1 MTDPD
6 PDPGG
11 QLSTGTDPP
20 IRIHNTAF
28 KVMNYFLL
36 DLSSS
41 VGRRPGP
48 KFRAPFKASGSQAS
62 QPGPDQLT
70 KTTKISE
77 FPMAGRPV
85 PQFLSSPPAT
95 QDESLP
101 PAAAA
106 QPGFSQVNSQ
116 SKCESPIRSFST
128 VSRAEY
134 PSPPV
139 QQREILLEN
148 PDICDV
154 VHATGKKK
162 MAKTKKGT
170 RSLPVKKDKQ
180 IAAQKEN
187 SKVLGRA
194 TAHEEQP
201 ADNETKRP
209 RRRPLSR
216 MDDEENTT
224 HSKMAA
230 KKAKC
235 QGTREHEPVSGSSQ
249 DYKSNVQLLTAD
261 TLTEEVVA
269 AVQAAVEFCLAVQF
283 QSGSTSFKCKTS
295 LTQAVLWIQNVLF

>member
-1 MTDPD
+1 
-6 PDPGG
+6 
-11 QLSTGTDPP
+11 
-20 IRIHNTAF
+20 
-28 KVMNYFLL
+28 
-36 DLSSS
+36 
-41 VGRRPGP
+41 VGKRPGP

-62 QPGPDQLT
+62 QPGPDHQHR

-77 FPMAGRPV
+77 FPAAGRPV

-95 QDESLP
+95 QDKSLP
-101 PAAAA
+101 PASAS
-106 QPGFSQVNSQ
+106 QPDISQVNSQ
-116 SKCESPIRSFST
+116 SKCVSPARSFST

-148 PDICDV
+148 PDICDTV
-154 VHATGKKK
+154 VHATGRKI
-162 MAKTKKGT
+162 AKTKKGT

-180 IAAQKEN
+180 AAAHKEN
-187 SKVLGRA
+187 SKELGRA
-194 TAHEEQP
+194 TDHKKQP

-216 MDDEENTT
+216 VDDKENTT

-235 QGTREHEPVSGSSQ
+235 QGSREHESVSGSSQ
-249 DYKSNVQLLTAD
+249 DYQSNVQLLTAD

-269 AVQAAVEFCLAVQF
+269 SVQAAVEFCLTVQF

-295 LTQAVLWIQNVLF
+295 LTQAVLWIQNGLL

>member
-1 MTDPD
+1 ME
-6 PDPGG
+6 
-11 QLSTGTDPP
+11 
-20 IRIHNTAF
+20 
-28 KVMNYFLL
+28 K
-36 DLSSS
+36 
-41 VGRRPGP
+41 RPGP

-62 QPGPDQLT
+62 QPGPDHQQR

-77 FPMAGRPV
+77 FPIAGRPV

-95 QDESLP
+95 QDQSLP

-106 QPGFSQVNSQ
+106 KLDISQVNSQ
-116 SKCESPIRSFST
+116 SKCVSPTRSFST

-148 PDICDV
+148 PDICDT
-154 VHATGKKK
+154 VHATGKK

-170 RSLPVKKDKQ
+170 GTLPVKKDKQ
-180 IAAQKEN
+180 AAAHKEN
-187 SKVLGRA
+187 PKELGRT
-194 TAHEEQP
+194 TAHKEPP
-201 ADNETKRP
+201 ADKEAKRP

-235 QGTREHEPVSGSSQ
+235 QGTREHESVSGSSQ
-249 DYKSNVQLLTAD
+249 DYQSNVLLLTAD

-269 AVQAAVEFCLAVQF
+269 SVQAAVEFCLAVQF

-295 LTQAVLWIQNVLF
+295 LTQAVLWI

>member
-1 MTDPD
+1 V
-6 PDPGG
+6 
-11 QLSTGTDPP
+11 
-20 IRIHNTAF
+20 A
-28 KVMNYFLL
+28 K
-36 DLSSS
+36 
-41 VGRRPGP
+41 RPGP
-48 KFRAPFKASGSQAS
+48 KFRAPFKANGSQAS
-62 QPGPDQLT
+62 QPVPDQQT

-77 FPMAGRPV
+77 IPAAGRPV

-106 QPGFSQVNSQ
+106 QLDISQVNSQ
-116 SKCESPIRSFST
+116 SKFLSPVRSFST

-139 QQREILLEN
+139 QPCEILLEN

-154 VHATGKKK
+154 VHATGKK

-180 IAAQKEN
+180 VAAHKEN
-187 SKVLGRA
+187 SKELGRA
-194 TAHEEQP
+194 TVHKEEP
-201 ADNETKRP
+201 ADKETKRP

-216 MDDEENTT
+216 MDVEENAT

-235 QGTREHEPVSGSSQ
+235 QGTREHVSVSGSSQ
-249 DYKSNVQLLTAD
+249 DCQSNVQLLTTD

-269 AVQAAVEFCLAVQF
+269 SVQAAVEFCLAVQF

>member
-1 MTDPD
+1 
-6 PDPGG
+6 
-11 QLSTGTDPP
+11 
-20 IRIHNTAF
+20 
-28 KVMNYFLL
+28 
-36 DLSSS
+36 
-41 VGRRPGP
+41 VGKRPGP

-62 QPGPDQLT
+62 QPGPDHQQR

-77 FPMAGRPV
+77 FPAAGRPV

-95 QDESLP
+95 QDKSLT
-101 PAAAA
+101 PASAS
-106 QPGFSQVNSQ
+106 QPDISQVNSQ
-116 SKCESPIRSFST
+116 SKCVSPARFCST

-139 QQREILLEN
+139 QPREILLEN
-148 PDICDV
+148 PDICDTE
-154 VHATGKKK
+154 HATGKK
-162 MAKTKKGT
+162 MAKIKKGT
-170 RSLPVKKDKQ
+170 PSLPARKDKQ
-180 IAAQKEN
+180 VAHKEN
-187 SKVLGRA
+187 SKELGRA

-216 MDDEENTT
+216 MDDQENTT

-230 KKAKC
+230 KKAKR
-235 QGTREHEPVSGSSQ
+235 QSTREHESVSGSSQ
-249 DYKSNVQLLTAD
+249 DYQSNVQLLTAD

-269 AVQAAVEFCLAVQF
+269 SVQAAVEFCLAVQF